1 MNSRNIINIMISSR
15 NNAEFNHR
23 ALTQIRQE
31 LKEIIEN
38 EKVFGD
44 KLFEV
49 WINELES
56 TQSFEESIWN
66 KCLSE
71 ARRAD
76 IVLVLYNGQAGWIRP
91 KDSVGI
97 CHDEVREAVDSAPGK
112 VFAIDIRE
120 GTSLTTPSEKE
131 QKANKLFEEYMM
143 RHELFQHKVKTD
155 EELKHIVSLSLH
167 NAVKSLLK
175 QGVLVAHRSKNNN
188 GEALNWKLMD
198 YESRSDAIIRA
209 LEQAV
214 HTPDVGDKTGKLYF
228 LTFGKHKILVIL
240 HAIPDV
246 LSIAKARERVGQPFL
261 EDYKYIK
268 SLTADDVI
276 GPIHIIGCHKG
287 VTETQARNILGFP
300 DATILKDTFGVYV
313 ADNVQKIQM
322 VFISDCSDSTSTK
335 SGFQQFLNWLDSTT
349 ENKSLTKRA
358 MSRKKIVVTIAE
370 EK

>member
-15 NNAEFNHR
+15 NNAHFDSR
-23 ALTQIRQE
+23 PLTDIRKE
-31 LKEIIEN
+31 LKEMIEK
-38 EKVFGD
+38 EEIFGEN
-44 KLFEV
+44 LLEV
-49 WINELES
+49 WINELEA

-76 IVLVLYNGQAGWIRP
+76 IVLVLYNGQAGWTRP
-91 KDSVGI
+91 KDSIGI

-120 GTSLTTPSEKE
+120 GTSLTASSGKE
-131 QKANKLFEEYMM
+131 EKANKQFEEYMTLY
-143 RHELFQHKVKTD
+143 ELFQNKAKTTN
-155 EELKHIVSLSLH
+155 ELKSMVYLTLQ
-167 NAVKSLLK
+167 NAVSSLFK
-175 QGVLVAHRSKNNN
+175 QGVLAAHRSKNNS

-198 YESRSDAIIRA
+198 YESRSNAIIRA
-209 LEQAV
+209 MEQAI
-214 HTPDVGDKTGKLYF
+214 HIPDVGDKTGRSYF
-228 LTFGKHKILVIL
+228 LTYEKYKILVIL

-268 SLTADDVI
+268 SLAADDVI

-287 VTETQARNILGFP
+287 VTDAQARSILGFP
-300 DATILKDTFGVYV
+300 DATILKDNFGVYV
-313 ADNVQKIQM
+313 VDNIQKIQM
-322 VFISDCSDSTSTK
+322 IFISDCSDSTSTK
-335 SGFQQFLNWLDSTT
+335 SGFQRFLKWLEFTT
-349 ENKSLTKRA
+349 ENKSLMKRA
-358 MSRKKIVVTIAE
+358 MSRKKIVMTIAE

>member
-1 MNSRNIINIMISSR
+1 MKNIINIMISSR
-15 NNAEFNHR
+15 NNAEFDQR
-23 ALTQIRQE
+23 PLTEIRKE
-31 LKEIIEN
+31 LKEMIEN
-38 EKVFGD
+38 EQLFGEN
-44 KLFEV
+44 LFEV
-49 WINELES
+49 WINELEA

-66 KCLSE
+66 KCLAE

-120 GTSLTTPSEKE
+120 GTSLATLSEKE
-131 QKANKLFEEYMM
+131 QKANKQFEAYMT
-143 RHELFQHKVKTD
+143 RYELFQSKAKTA
-155 EELKHIVSLSLH
+155 EELKSIVFPTLH
-167 NAVKSLLK
+167 NAVSSLFK
-175 QGVLVAHRSKNNN
+175 QGVLAAHRSKNNS

-198 YESRSDAIIRA
+198 YESRSNAIIRA
-209 LEQAV
+209 LEQAI
-214 HTPDVGDKTGKLYF
+214 HIPDVGDKTGKSFF
-228 LTFGKHKILVIL
+228 LNFGKQKILVIL

-261 EDYKYIK
+261 EDYTYVK
-268 SLTADDVI
+268 SLMAEDVI

-287 VTETQARNILGFP
+287 VTDTQARNILGFP

-313 ADNVQKIQM
+313 ADNIQKIQM

-335 SGFQQFLNWLDSTT
+335 SGFQQFLNWLESTT
-349 ENKSLTKRA
+349 ENKSLAKRA

>member
-15 NNAEFNHR
+15 NNAEFDHIP
-23 ALTQIRQE
+23 LTQIRQE
-31 LKEIIEN
+31 LKEMIEDQQ
-38 EKVFGD
+38 VFGEN
-44 KLFEV
+44 LFEV
-49 WINELES
+49 WINELEA

-76 IVLVLYNGQAGWIRP
+76 IVLVLYNAQSGWARP
-91 KDSVGI
+91 KDSIGI

-120 GTSLTTPSEKE
+120 GTSQITLSQKE
-131 QKANKLFEEYMM
+131 QKANKLFEEYMT
-143 RHELFQHKVKTD
+143 RHELFQNKAKTA
-155 EELKHIVSLSLH
+155 EELKRVVFLTLQ
-167 NAVKSLLK
+167 NAVSSLFK
-175 QGVLVAHRSKNNN
+175 QGVLAAHRNKNNN

-198 YESRSDAIIRA
+198 YESRSDAIIHA

-214 HTPDVGDKTGKLYF
+214 HIPDVGDKTGKSYF

-261 EDYKYIK
+261 EDYKYVK
-268 SLTADDVI
+268 SLAEDDVI
-276 GPIHIIGCHKG
+276 GPIHIVGCHKG

-313 ADNVQKIQM
+313 ADNIQKIQM
-322 VFISDCSDSTSTK
+322 VFISDCSDSSSTK